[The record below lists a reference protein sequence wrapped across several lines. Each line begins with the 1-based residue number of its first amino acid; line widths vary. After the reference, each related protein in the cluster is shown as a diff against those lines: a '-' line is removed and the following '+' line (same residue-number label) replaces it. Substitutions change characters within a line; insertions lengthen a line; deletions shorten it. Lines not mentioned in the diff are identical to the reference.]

1 MLLSILLMSAFW
13 TVPSQSAPGNYDEA
27 EAYEIYALIL
37 SSEYRFKNAKQ
48 FVIRRETDSYQM
60 CLKPNPEFEER
71 LGPAIAAYVEL
82 NKKEWLLQ
90 PKLRVDRLY
99 QLVGKDRFKMIFDQ
113 GSWEAYYAEYPQSQ
127 GFIQFSAVGFNK
139 DQTVAVVYMGYGC
152 CGLCGAGQFY
162 VLEKVNGKW
171 KPFKWEGE
179 SCSWIS

>member
-1 MLLSILLMSAFW
+1 MLLSILLMSAFL
-13 TVPSQSAPGNYDEA
+13 TAPSQPAPSNYDEA
-27 EAYEIYALIL
+27 EAYEVYAVIL

-60 CLKPNPEFEER
+60 CLKPNQEFEER

-99 QLVGKDRFKMIFDQ
+99 QLVRKDRFKMIFDQ
-113 GSWEAYYAEYPQSQ
+113 GSWEAYYAEYPESQ

-139 DQTVAVVYMGYGC
+139 DQTVAVVYIGYGC
-152 CGLCGAGQFY
+152 GGLCGAGQFY